1 MTILLVDLRRAPG
14 CVPPLRVQTV
24 SISCS
29 FSEIIGQIIVFH
41 MHLWSWR
48 FPSGKSWICHCI
60 FDPPSSCQPSW
71 MAAIAKIHKNGSYI
85 CTIQELNTTK
95 YGSIF
100 DINMLS
106 AILLAIL
113 DGSHYQKL
121 HKWLPLLLYLR
132 QRLATELNTT
142 MFGQSSM
149 STCWSS
155 CQPYWM
161 KTYIQKMTK
170 LVFFGSIIQNGD

>member
-1 MTILLVDLRRAPG
+1 
-14 CVPPLRVQTV
+14 
-24 SISCS
+24 
-29 FSEIIGQIIVFH
+29 
-41 MHLWSWR
+41 
-48 FPSGKSWICHCI
+48 
-60 FDPPSSCQPSW
+60 
-71 MAAIAKIHKNGSYI
+71 
-85 CTIQELNTTK
+85 
-95 YGSIF
+95 
-100 DINMLS
+100 MLS

-121 HKWLPLLLYLR
+121 HKWLPLLLYLG

-170 LVFFGSIIQNGD
+170 LFFFLAPSFKMEIRNKSQGPVGVCQQWRIQNLPDVGAPTPKLDVKSYYLANFQ